1 MGFDE
6 IYVHNSN
13 LKIIGLI
20 ECAESVIWTS
30 RYFECGD
37 FEIYTHASKELL
49 NLCKKGMFL
58 SHKDS
63 DMIGLLEEYK
73 ITTNLDGID
82 YMTISGRCAT
92 GLLSRR
98 IVAQLAPNVQTY
110 ATTEIVR
117 LMNNNI
123 IYPGIEATAEDRKM
137 SIFDGVKISLTSSG
151 VVYTNEVHAGDTV
164 YKAVTDICKN
174 VGYGIKTVFNS
185 TRTKLVPTIY
195 QGKNKS
201 RKQTTNTPVIF
212 SPAYDN
218 LAESEQLVSW
228 ANYANSGFLMS
239 GAAEEK
245 ALYYYGLAS
254 GINRYEMFIN
264 ASDIPAQSKSGLGV
278 GAYETVLETRYQE
291 QLANHKFNVSFS
303 GKATSV
309 ETFEYKKDYNLGDI
323 VTVENNYG
331 ASETARIVEIIETYD
346 MDGYTITPVFK
357 GETEQLT

>member
-13 LKIIGLI
+13 LKVIGLI

-49 NLCKKGMFL
+49 DLCKRGMFL

-73 ITTNLDGID
+73 ITTNLEGID
-82 YMTISGRCAT
+82 YLTISGRCAT

-98 IVAQLAPNVQTY
+98 IVSQFRTNIQTY
-110 ATTEIVR
+110 AYTEIVW
-117 LMNNNI
+117 LLNNNI
-123 IYPGIEATAEDRKM
+123 IYPGVAESAQDRKI
-137 SIFDGVKISLTSSG
+137 SIFDVTSGIKLGTGVA
-151 VVYTNEVHAGDTV
+151 YTNQIHTGDTV

-195 QGKNKS
+195 KGIDRSK
-201 RKQTTNTPVIF
+201 KQTTNTPVIF

-218 LAESEQLVSW
+218 LAESEQIVSW
-228 ANYANSGFLMS
+228 TNYANSGFLMS
-239 GAAEEK
+239 GTTETK
-245 ALYYYGLAS
+245 AIYYYGLPK
-254 GINRYEMFIN
+254 GINRYEMFVN
-264 ASDIPAQSKSGLGV
+264 ASDIPAQSKSGLAV
-278 GAYETVLETRYQE
+278 GEYETVLETRYQE
-291 QLANHKFNVSFS
+291 QLANHRVNTAFS
-303 GKATSV
+303 GKATSNT
-309 ETFEYKKDYNLGDI
+309 TFEYKKDYNLGDI

-357 GETEQLT
+357 GETEQTT